1 MIDSQ
6 IYDLLTVEELDIH
19 AASVNT
25 VISYFSISLHKS
37 LIICVCTYFKNY
49 RNNSILGSK
58 FDGLTQQIS
67 IHACPVER

>member
-37 LIICVCTYFKNY
+37 LIICVYVH
-49 RNNSILGSK
+49 ISK
-58 FDGLTQQIS
+58 TTETNLY
-67 IHACPVER
+67 